1 MAMRRRCFVGWLP
14 AAVLTFVTLGP
25 PDGLRLSADQ
35 GAERQFL
42 QSVESYMALR
52 RQLEHQLPPIA
63 LSADVDAIQRASD
76 ARFAAMRRARA
87 AARPGDIFNA
97 GVAEVYR
104 VRIRHGFTVRG
115 DDASELIEEMNEGG
129 ERWRSAVVNGRFSW
143 KTAAATPPHVLA
155 VLPDLPPELQY
166 RFVGPDLVLVDLD
179 ASFIVDVLSDVLDL
193 PPQRGHAQ

>member
-1 MAMRRRCFVGWLP
+1 MRRRCFGGWLP
-14 AAVLTFVTLGP
+14 AAVLTIVTLGP
-25 PDGLRLSADQ
+25 PGGVRLSAEQ
-35 GAERQFL
+35 GAEQQFL

-63 LSADVDAIQRASD
+63 LSADVDAIHRASD
-76 ARFAAMRRARA
+76 AWFAALRRARA

-97 GVAEVYR
+97 GVAELYR

-129 ERWRSAVVNGRFSW
+129 ERWRPAVVNGRFSW
-143 KTAAATPPHVLA
+143 KTAAAMPSHVIA
-155 VLPDLPPELQY
+155 VLPGLPPELQY

-179 ASFIVDVLSDVLDL
+179 ASFIVDILPDVLDL
-193 PPQRGHAQ
+193 PPHRGDPQ

>member
-1 MAMRRRCFVGWLP
+1 MRRRCFGGWLP
-14 AAVLTFVTLGP
+14 AAVLTIVTLGP
-25 PDGLRLSADQ
+25 PGGVRLSAEPN
-35 GAERQFL
+35 AERQFL

-52 RQLEHQLPPIA
+52 RQLEHQLPPFA
-63 LSADVDAIQRASD
+63 LSADVDAIHRASD

-97 GVAEVYR
+97 GVSELYR

-129 ERWRSAVVNGRFSW
+129 ERWRPAVVNGRFSW
-143 KTAAATPPHVLA
+143 KTAAATPAHVLA
-155 VLPDLPPELQY
+155 VLPVLPPELQY

-179 ASFIVDVLSDVLDL
+179 ASFIVDVLPDVLDL
-193 PPQRGHAQ
+193 PPHRGDAQ